1 MRPFNLIKR
10 FFCVL
15 KFDISD
21 VFSNRVALN
30 NVVFHASISE
40 RCDNM
45 KRKMKIKE
53 FLMRKKVAAGCV
65 VAAAVIAAGSFS
77 MVMQSS
83 DIPELS
89 SYTDPVIE
97 TTITG
102 DDTPLASKPKV
113 TTKTTSKTKTTRK
126 KVKLK
131 KASKKSYTKKLPKK
145 KKTTTKTKKSGKTT
159 VKTQTTV
166 QTATSEKYTKKS
178 KQKVVTQKVV
188 TTVKTTTTVESTQ
201 QNAQT
206 QTTAVQSS
214 GTQNNASTAST
225 KTASKQTI
233 SNVASIAPKMDSR
246 VLNAYSRMGFTVTVD
261 PSYAYAGH
269 FDARSRNI
277 TIQEADETVYHEL
290 GHFLAFIAGNV
301 DQSSSFASVYN
312 SEKSKF
318 TGYNKAYATQNASEY
333 FAESVKDY
341 MLNGAALSSQRPET
355 YKAIQSALNT
365 VTTARADAILKA
377 YASIWN

>member
-1 MRPFNLIKR
+1 
-10 FFCVL
+10 
-15 KFDISD
+15 
-21 VFSNRVALN
+21 
-30 NVVFHASISE
+30 
-40 RCDNM
+40 M

-53 FLMRKKVAAGCV
+53 FLTRKKVAAGCV
-65 VAAAVIAAGSFS
+65 AAAAVIAAGSFS

-113 TTKTTSKTKTTRK
+113 TTKTKRKTKTTRK

-145 KKTTTKTKKSGKTT
+145 KKTTTKTRKSGKKT

-166 QTATSEKYTKKS
+166 QTATTEKYTKKS
-178 KQKVVTQKVV
+178 KQKVVTQKIA
-188 TTVKTTTTVESTQ
+188 TTVAASQ

-206 QTTAVQSS
+206 QEVSFQSS
-214 GTQNNASTAST
+214 GTQNSGSA
-225 KTASKQTI
+225 KTSSQKASKHTI

-246 VLNAYSRMGFTVTVD
+246 VLNAYARMGFTVTVD
-261 PSYAYAGH
+261 PNAAYAGH
-269 FDARSRNI
+269 FDARSRSI
-277 TIQEADETVYHEL
+277 TIQEADETIYHEL

-301 DQSSSFASVYN
+301 DQSSAFASVYN
-312 SEKSKF
+312 SEKAKF
-318 TGYNKAYATQNASEY
+318 TGYNKAYATQNAAEY

-341 MLNGAALSSQRPET
+341 MLNGAALSSQRPNT

-365 VTTARADAILKA
+365 VTTARADVILKA
-377 YASIWN
+377 YSSIWS

>member
-1 MRPFNLIKR
+1 
-10 FFCVL
+10 
-15 KFDISD
+15 
-21 VFSNRVALN
+21 
-30 NVVFHASISE
+30 
-40 RCDNM
+40 M

-53 FLMRKKVAAGCV
+53 FLTRKKVAAGCV
-65 VAAAVIAAGSFS
+65 AAAAVIAAGSFS

-113 TTKTTSKTKTTRK
+113 TTKTKRKTKTTRK

-145 KKTTTKTKKSGKTT
+145 KKTTTKTRKSGKKT

-166 QTATSEKYTKKS
+166 QTI
-178 KQKVVTQKVV
+178 V
-188 TTVKTTTTVESTQ
+188 TTVKTTTTVAASQ

-206 QTTAVQSS
+206 QEVSFQSS
-214 GTQNNASTAST
+214 GTQNSGSA
-225 KTASKQTI
+225 KTSSQKASKHTI

-246 VLNAYSRMGFTVTVD
+246 VLNAYARMGFTVTVD
-261 PSYAYAGH
+261 PNAAYAGH
-269 FDARSRNI
+269 FDARSRSI
-277 TIQEADETVYHEL
+277 TIQEADETIYHEL

-301 DQSSSFASVYN
+301 DQSSAFASVYN
-312 SEKSKF
+312 SEKAKF
-318 TGYNKAYATQNASEY
+318 TGYNKAYATQNAAEY

-341 MLNGAALSSQRPET
+341 MLNGAALSSQRPNT

-365 VTTARADAILKA
+365 VTTARADVILKA
-377 YASIWN
+377 YSSIWS

>member
-1 MRPFNLIKR
+1 
-10 FFCVL
+10 
-15 KFDISD
+15 
-21 VFSNRVALN
+21 
-30 NVVFHASISE
+30 
-40 RCDNM
+40 M
-45 KRKMKIKE
+45 KRKIKIKE

-65 VAAAVIAAGSFS
+65 AAAAVIAAGSFS
-77 MVMQSS
+77 VMMQSS

-89 SYTDPVIE
+89 SYTDPMIE

-131 KASKKSYTKKLPKK
+131 KASKKSYTKKLPNK

-166 QTATSEKYTKKS
+166 QTTTSEKYTKKS
-178 KQKVVTQKVV
+178 KQKVVTEKVV
-188 TTVKTTTTVESTQ
+188 TTVKTTTTVANTQ
-201 QNAQT
+201 QGAQT
-206 QTTAVQSS
+206 ESLSA
-214 GTQNNASTAST
+214 GTQSTAST
-225 KTASKQTI
+225 SASSTKVASKQTI

-261 PSYAYAGH
+261 PDYAYAGH

-277 TIQEADETVYHEL
+277 TMQEADETVYHEL

-301 DQSSSFASVYN
+301 DQGSAFKSVYN

-341 MLNGAALSSQRPET
+341 MLNGDALSSQRPET
-355 YKAIQSALNT
+355 YKAIQAALNT

>member
-1 MRPFNLIKR
+1 
-10 FFCVL
+10 
-15 KFDISD
+15 
-21 VFSNRVALN
+21 
-30 NVVFHASISE
+30 
-40 RCDNM
+40 M

-53 FLMRKKVAAGCV
+53 FLTRKKVAAGCV
-65 VAAAVIAAGSFS
+65 AAAAVIAAGSFS

-113 TTKTTSKTKTTRK
+113 TTKTKRKTKTTRK

-145 KKTTTKTKKSGKTT
+145 KKTTTKTRKSGKKT

-166 QTATSEKYTKKS
+166 QTATTEKYTKKS
-178 KQKVVTQKVV
+178 KQKVVTQKIV
-188 TTVKTTTTVESTQ
+188 TTVKTTTTVAASQ

-206 QTTAVQSS
+206 QEVSFQSS
-214 GTQNNASTAST
+214 GTQ
-225 KTASKQTI
+225 KASKHTI

-246 VLNAYSRMGFTVTVD
+246 VLNAYARMGFTVTVD
-261 PSYAYAGH
+261 PNAAYAGH
-269 FDARSRNI
+269 FDARSRSI
-277 TIQEADETVYHEL
+277 TIQEADETIYHEL

-301 DQSSSFASVYN
+301 DQSSAFASVYN
-312 SEKSKF
+312 SEKAKF
-318 TGYNKAYATQNASEY
+318 TGYNKAYATQNAAEY

-341 MLNGAALSSQRPET
+341 MLNGAALSSQRPNT

-365 VTTARADAILKA
+365 VTTARADVILKA
-377 YASIWN
+377 YSSIWS

>member
-1 MRPFNLIKR
+1 M
-10 FFCVL
+10 
-15 KFDISD
+15 
-21 VFSNRVALN
+21 N
-30 NVVFHASISE
+30 NIVFHTSISE

-53 FLMRKKVAAGCV
+53 FLTRKKVAAGCV
-65 VAAAVIAAGSFS
+65 AAAAVIAAGSFS

-113 TTKTTSKTKTTRK
+113 T
-126 KVKLK
+126 
-131 KASKKSYTKKLPKK
+131 KKSYTKKLPKK
-145 KKTTTKTKKSGKTT
+145 KKTTTKTRKSGKKT

-166 QTATSEKYTKKS
+166 QTATTEKYTKKS
-178 KQKVVTQKVV
+178 KQKVVTQKIV
-188 TTVKTTTTVESTQ
+188 TTVKTTTTVAASQ

-206 QTTAVQSS
+206 QEVSFQSS
-214 GTQNNASTAST
+214 GTQNSGSA
-225 KTASKQTI
+225 KTSSQKASKHTI

-246 VLNAYSRMGFTVTVD
+246 VLNAYARMGFTVTVD
-261 PSYAYAGH
+261 PNAAYAGH
-269 FDARSRNI
+269 FDARSRSI
-277 TIQEADETVYHEL
+277 TIQEADETIYHEL

-301 DQSSSFASVYN
+301 DQSSAFASVYN
-312 SEKSKF
+312 SEKAKF
-318 TGYNKAYATQNASEY
+318 TGYNKAYATQNAAEY

-341 MLNGAALSSQRPET
+341 MLNGAALSSQRPNT

-365 VTTARADAILKA
+365 VTTARADVILKA
-377 YASIWN
+377 YSSIWS

>member
-1 MRPFNLIKR
+1 
-10 FFCVL
+10 
-15 KFDISD
+15 
-21 VFSNRVALN
+21 
-30 NVVFHASISE
+30 
-40 RCDNM
+40 M

-53 FLMRKKVAAGCV
+53 FLTRKKVAAGCV
-65 VAAAVIAAGSFS
+65 AAAAVIAAGSFS

-113 TTKTTSKTKTTRK
+113 TK

-145 KKTTTKTKKSGKTT
+145 KKTTTKTRKSGKKT

-166 QTATSEKYTKKS
+166 QTATTEKYTKKS
-178 KQKVVTQKVV
+178 KQKVVTQKIV
-188 TTVKTTTTVESTQ
+188 TTVKTTTTVAASQ

-206 QTTAVQSS
+206 QEVSFQSS
-214 GTQNNASTAST
+214 GTQNSGSA
-225 KTASKQTI
+225 KTSSQKASKHTI
-233 SNVASIAPKMDSR
+233 SHVASIAPKMDSR
-246 VLNAYSRMGFTVTVD
+246 VLNAYARMGFTVPVD
-261 PSYAYAGH
+261 PNAAYAGH
-269 FDARSRNI
+269 FDARSRSI
-277 TIQEADETVYHEL
+277 TIQEADETIYHEL

-301 DQSSSFASVYN
+301 DQSSAFASVYN
-312 SEKSKF
+312 SEKAKF
-318 TGYNKAYATQNASEY
+318 TGYNKAYATQNAAEY

-341 MLNGAALSSQRPET
+341 MLNGAALSSQRPNT

-365 VTTARADAILKA
+365 VTTARADVILKA
-377 YASIWN
+377 YSSIWS

>member
-1 MRPFNLIKR
+1 
-10 FFCVL
+10 
-15 KFDISD
+15 
-21 VFSNRVALN
+21 
-30 NVVFHASISE
+30 
-40 RCDNM
+40 M

-53 FLMRKKVAAGCV
+53 FLTRKKVAAGCV
-65 VAAAVIAAGSFS
+65 AAAAVIAAGSFS

-113 TTKTTSKTKTTRK
+113 TTKTKRKTKTTRK

-145 KKTTTKTKKSGKTT
+145 KKTTTKTRKSGKKT

-166 QTATSEKYTKKS
+166 QTATTEKYTKKS
-178 KQKVVTQKVV
+178 KQKVVTQKV
-188 TTVKTTTTVESTQ
+188 TTIKTTTTVANPQ
-201 QNAQT
+201 QNVQT
-206 QTTAVQSS
+206 QEVSFQSF
-214 GTQNNASTAST
+214 GTQNSGSA
-225 KTASKQTI
+225 KTSSQKASKQTI

-246 VLNAYSRMGFTVTVD
+246 VLNAYARMGFTVTVD
-261 PSYAYAGH
+261 PNAAYAGH
-269 FDARSRNI
+269 FDARSRSI
-277 TIQEADETVYHEL
+277 TIQEADETIYHEL

-301 DQSSSFASVYN
+301 DQSSAFASVYN
-312 SEKSKF
+312 SEKAKF
-318 TGYNKAYATQNASEY
+318 TGYNKAYATQNAAEY

-341 MLNGAALSSQRPET
+341 MLNGAALSSQRPNT

-377 YASIWN
+377 YSSIWS